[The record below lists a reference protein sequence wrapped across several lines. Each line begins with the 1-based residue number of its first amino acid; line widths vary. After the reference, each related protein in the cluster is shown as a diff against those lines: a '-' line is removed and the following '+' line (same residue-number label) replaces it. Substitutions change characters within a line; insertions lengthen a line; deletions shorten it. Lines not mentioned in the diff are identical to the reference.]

1 MKADALQVVGQI
13 LEEYVRIKLKY
24 DYDTEQELLASLPAL
39 QELIDRLPPGL
50 NLRRASAQ
58 EWQEA
63 LIRYLAE
70 RITAG
75 WDRCGAPSAARQPD
89 GQFAASFERPG
100 PEFTTSAESKRE
112 AYQAARREWIAR
124 ILQRSEP
131 SAGR

>member
-75 WDRCGAPSAARQPD
+75 WDPVSYTHLTLPTKA
-89 GQFAASFERPG
+89 
-100 PEFTTSAESKRE
+100 
-112 AYQAARREWIAR
+112 
-124 ILQRSEP
+124 
-131 SAGR
+131 